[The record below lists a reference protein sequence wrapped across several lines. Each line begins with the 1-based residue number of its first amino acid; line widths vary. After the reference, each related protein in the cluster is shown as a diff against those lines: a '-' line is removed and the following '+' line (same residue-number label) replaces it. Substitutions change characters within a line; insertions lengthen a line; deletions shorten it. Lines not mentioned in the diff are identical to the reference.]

1 MLPPRFTMARI
12 ILNRPL
18 LRPPNLKCNPPGLRL
33 FTQNSQLLLVSRTSP
48 RPELPYL
55 YVSSGSRRP
64 GPAPSIQHQGR
75 LARYL
80 TTERKERIM
89 TETKLTVKYIF
100 YFHVIA
106 GFVLALVWMISVQIK
121 ERRYQT
127 PEEWSFRTRNIYRT
141 ARLMSEPNF
150 NRSGVTEWPQ
160 VGNNYWVALSRL
172 EDPSTDGKDLEVPP
186 GDDHRVFVVGIN
198 ALGFTRNGLDLL
210 SKSEEWRRGYYSVL
224 MGAAQAAEHLDEEV
238 RDTKRNITFP
248 KEHMIGPSNPRPKP
262 VPHGA
267 ASPPLEENC
276 VPASESPQMYYTKI
290 LTTTG
295 FSTCQRL
302 DAALAYADWLEFKGL
317 HETADEM
324 YDWGLDIA
332 MGALPLGVN
341 NVVDTQTGIISN
353 DAAYVSNNLL
363 KATTALAIHHA
374 RNANLTAALPI
385 FLSVLRA
392 KKHLSLPPV
401 PDVPKPEPTNME
413 WIMAMAKS
421 ILVQPPY
428 PPAPPSGDEAP
439 IRTPKAICEE
449 AAVMAHVGEILF
461 ASSNDGSKPPPK
473 AMKIQSTSQ
482 KQRAGLSWTRDA
494 VDVSESTLTSMDKA
508 DLDGRQSCA
517 ECLGTAMDN
526 WSVMIRRML
535 NDQQNAVQTKRDKVG
550 NSRGWFWGGKSTEE
564 AEEEDE
570 GMWTRELRLVE
581 EKMDQ
586 VQRLLQ
592 NEEDSRKYRKP
603 GGWLGLG

>member
-1 MLPPRFTMARI
+1 MLPPRFSIARI
-12 ILNRPL
+12 ILNRRP
-18 LRPPNLKCNPPGLRL
+18 LRPPNLKCIPPGLRL
-33 FTQNSQLLLVSRTSP
+33 FTQNSQLLLVSRTPP

-55 YVSSGSRRP
+55 YVSSVSRLPRA
-64 GPAPSIQHQGR
+64 APSTQYQGR

-80 TTERKERIM
+80 TTERKQRIIS
-89 TETKLTVKYIF
+89 ETKLTVKYII

-106 GFVLALVWMISVQIK
+106 GFVLALVWLVSVEIK
-121 ERRYQT
+121 ERRYPT
-127 PEEWSFRTRNIYRT
+127 PPEWSFKTRNIYRT
-141 ARLMSEPNF
+141 ARIMSEPNF
-150 NRSGVTEWPQ
+150 NPSGITEWPQ

-172 EDPSTDGKDLEVPP
+172 EDPSIDGKDLQIPP

-224 MGAAQAAEHLDEEV
+224 MGAARAAEHLDEDV

-276 VPASESPQMYYTKI
+276 VPASESPHMYYTKI
-290 LTTTG
+290 LTSTG

-317 HETADEM
+317 RETAEEM

-332 MGALPLGVN
+332 MGALPVGVN

-353 DAAYVSNNLL
+353 NAAYVSNNLL

-392 KKHLSLPPV
+392 KKHLSLPPI
-401 PDVPKPEPTNME
+401 PDAPKVEPTNLE
-413 WIMAMAKS
+413 WITSMAKS
-421 ILVQPPY
+421 VLVTPPY

-449 AAVMAHVGEILF
+449 AAVMAHIGEILF
-461 ASSNDGSKPPPK
+461 ASSNDDPK
-473 AMKIQSTSQ
+473 LPLKALKSRSTSRNQ
-482 KQRAGLSWTRDA
+482 ESGLSWTRDA
-494 VDVSESTLTSMDKA
+494 VDVSESTLTSMDRA
-508 DLDGRQSCA
+508 DLSGRQTCA
-517 ECLGTAMDN
+517 ECLRTGIDN
-526 WSVMIRRML
+526 WSAMVRKML
-535 NDQQNAVQTKRDKVG
+535 RDQQKSVSTKEQKVG
-550 NSRGWFWGGKSTEE
+550 NGRGWFWGGKST
-564 AEEEDE
+564 AETEGDE
-570 GMWTRELRLVE
+570 GTWERELQLVDE
-581 EKMDQ
+581 RMDK
-586 VQRLLQ
+586 VQRLLEH
-592 NEEDSRKYRKP
+592 EEESRKYRKP

>member
-1 MLPPRFTMARI
+1 MLPPRFTIARI
-12 ILNRPL
+12 ILNRPP
-18 LRPPNLKCNPPGLRL
+18 LRPPSLKCNPPGLRL

-55 YVSSGSRRP
+55 YVSP
-64 GPAPSIQHQGR
+64 GPCFPGAAPSIQHQGR

-80 TTERKERIM
+80 TTERRQRIV
-89 TETKLTVKYIF
+89 TETRLTVKYII
-100 YFHVIA
+100 YFHIIGV
-106 GFVLALVWMISVQIK
+106 FVAALVWLVSVEIK

-127 PEEWSFRTRNIYRT
+127 PPEWSFKTRNIYRT
-141 ARLMSEPNF
+141 ARIMSEPNF
-150 NRSGVTEWPQ
+150 NSSGIPEWPQ
-160 VGNNYWVALSRL
+160 IANNYWVALSRL
-172 EDPSTDGKDLEVPP
+172 EDPSTDGKDLQLPP

-210 SKSEEWRRGYYSVL
+210 AKSEEWRRGYYSAL
-224 MGAAQAAEHLDEEV
+224 MEAGRAAEHLDEEV

-267 ASPPLEENC
+267 SSPPLEEDC

-295 FSTCQRL
+295 FSTRQRL

-317 HETADEM
+317 HETAEEM

-332 MGALPLGVN
+332 MGALPVGVN
-341 NVVDTQTGIISN
+341 NVVNTQTGIISN

-385 FLSVLRA
+385 FLSILRA
-392 KKHLSLPPV
+392 KKQLSLSPIPDPPKA
-401 PDVPKPEPTNME
+401 DPTRME
-413 WIMAMAKS
+413 WIISTAKS
-421 ILVQPPY
+421 ILVTPPY

-439 IRTPKAICEE
+439 MRTPKAICEE
-449 AAVMAHVGEILF
+449 AAVMAHVGEIMF
-461 ASSNDGSKPPPK
+461 AASNDDSRAPLKSSKT
-473 AMKIQSTSQ
+473 ASTSRKQ
-482 KQRAGLSWTRDA
+482 KSGLSWTRDA
-494 VDVSESTLTSMDKA
+494 VDVSESTLTSMDKS
-508 DLDGRQSCA
+508 DLDGRQTCA
-517 ECLGTAMDN
+517 ECLGTSMDN
-526 WSVMIRRML
+526 WSAMVRKML
-535 NDQQNAVQTKRDKVG
+535 RDKQRVVSTQEDKVG
-550 NSRGWFWGGKSTEE
+550 NGRGWFWGGESTDEV
-564 AEEEDE
+564 EEDE
-570 GMWTRELRLVE
+570 GIWERELRLVD

-592 NEEDSRKYRKP
+592 NEEESRKYRKP